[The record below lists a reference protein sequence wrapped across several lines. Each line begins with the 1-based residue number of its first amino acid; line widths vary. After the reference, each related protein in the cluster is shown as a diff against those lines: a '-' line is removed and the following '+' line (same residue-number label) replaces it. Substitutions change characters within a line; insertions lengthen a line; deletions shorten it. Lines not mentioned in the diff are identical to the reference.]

1 MNASKRKLS
10 AFFVVAGLLVM
21 AVALSAR
28 AQTPPHS
35 TDASA
40 GARPPSTNA
49 PWYPSLQAFEHYN
62 SGRSH
67 VFPMARF
74 GGSLHG
80 RNSVDIVASPKG
92 QYPSGY
98 NMSYLNAK
106 AAFIQGGSYGDVKG
120 SIGPF
125 VAKLDPNTLKKVW
138 YTQLRNTRK
147 THEWD
152 YPGAMAIENDGFI
165 YVVSGYHIWKVNPAN
180 GNIVKTLRLPTV
192 VFNRSNYPETPITY
206 YHQPSQDAVN
216 TSYNGINA
224 LPDGTIIVK
233 SLYRT
238 AGCPLQGPSAI
249 LSCNQ
254 AQNVPRSVLVSV
266 NPRTMRIIDRV
277 TLDAFAGA
285 RPTITRYNGVDYVYL
300 LEKVASPVR
309 YIVKNRKF
317 SFDESWQPVV
327 PKTSDGQ
334 TTGGS
339 LIVMN
344 NWIVGATNSVPAAA
358 PLTMFAISQSDQNTV
373 LTSQPYVDDPIAPEL
388 AKVFSGAAANKT
400 QAVSW
405 ADMSLEADPENNIF
419 YGVET
424 LARKI
429 AAFKIES
436 GAIVPVWKETQTTT
450 EWATLIGPKS
460 HRVWVGTDIPGAEI
474 PGSNKSDVVVWR
486 DAATGRLLARSGRV
500 PVMTQGSA
508 IQPGYSGS
516 VFFPSAKGTL
526 FKVTPHRRGDRRA
539 VAAGRSSTSSRRA
552 KTAALGCFRC
562 S

>member
-1 MNASKRKLS
+1 MNACRRKLS

-28 AQTPPHS
+28 AQIAPHS

-49 PWYPSLQAFEHYN
+49 PWYASLQAFEHYN

-67 VFPMARF
+67 VFSMARF

-80 RNSVDIVASPKG
+80 PNRVALVRSPKG
-92 QYPSGY
+92 AYPSGY
-98 NMSYLNAK
+98 NMSYISAK
-106 AAFIQGGSYGDVKG
+106 DAFIQGGSYGDVKG

-125 VAKLDPNTLKKVW
+125 VAKVDPKTLKPVW
-138 YTQLRNTRK
+138 YTQLRNTKIRR
-147 THEWD
+147 EWD
-152 YPGAMAIENDGFI
+152 YPGAMAIMNDGFI
-165 YVVSGYHIWKVNPAN
+165 YVVSGYRIWKVKPAN
-180 GNIVKTLRLPTV
+180 GKVVKTLKLPTLV
-192 VFNRSNYPETPITY
+192 RMQNNFPQASGEQITY
-206 YHQPSQDAVN
+206 YNQRTQNAPN

-224 LPDGTIIVK
+224 LPDGTIVLK

-238 AGCPLQGPSAI
+238 AGCPLQGPAAI
-249 LSCNQ
+249 LSCHNSRDI
-254 AQNVPRSVLVSV
+254 PKSILVSV
-266 NPRTMRIIDRV
+266 DPKTMKIIDKK
-277 TLDAFAGA
+277 TLQAFAGA
-285 RPTITRYNGVDYVYL
+285 RPTITRYHGVDYVYL
-300 LEKVASPVR
+300 LEKTASPVR
-309 YIVKNRKF
+309 YIAKNGKF
-317 SFDESWQPVV
+317 SFDESWQPVI

-344 NWIVGATNSVPAAA
+344 NWIVGATNSVPAAV

-373 LTSQPYVDDPIAPEL
+373 LTSQPYVDDRIPPEL
-388 AKVFSGAAANKT
+388 SKAFATAAGGM

-405 ADMSLEADPENNIF
+405 ADMSLEADPQNGLF

-474 PGSNKSDVVVWR
+474 PGNNKSDRVVWR

-508 IQPGYSGS
+508 IQPGYGGS
-516 VFFPSAKGTL
+516 VFFPGAKGTL
-526 FKVTPHRRGDRRA
+526 FKLTPHPAR
-539 VAAGRSSTSSRRA
+539 
-552 KTAALGCFRC
+552 
-562 S
+562 